1 MPPSG
6 DGVAMTKRASLAVAT
21 IAVLIATPLIA
32 RDDATMTNIDQRS
45 YNLGIMGGF
54 AEVVRLG
61 VKQLALSEVMTPEEM
76 DGVMDDAMVIAE
88 RNEVQMW
95 RETDFLVTDLY
106 PADVA
111 EGKHVLLIYTG
122 DTLDRYLAIKADK
135 ARLVAAGEYEGEARE
150 EIARRF
156 GRLLSY
162 PEPVIDNL
170 LEKQSAENQ
179 PQILG
184 LHKKHRTGD

>member
-1 MPPSG
+1 MK
-6 DGVAMTKRASLAVAT
+6 MRTKLAA
-21 IAVLIATPLIA
+21 AALAALIAAPLIA
-32 RDDATMTNIDQRS
+32 QDDTTMPTIDQRS

-88 RNEVQMW
+88 RNQVQMW

-111 EGKHVLLIYTG
+111 AGKHVLLIYTG
-122 DTLDRYLAIKADK
+122 DTLDHYLAIKADK
-135 ARLVAAGEYEGEARE
+135 ARLIEAGEYEGAARA

-162 PEPVIDNL
+162 PECVIDEL
-170 LEKQSAENQ
+170 LKKQSANN
-179 PQILG
+179 
-184 LHKKHRTGD
+184 

>member
-1 MPPSG
+1 MRPSG
-6 DGVAMTKRASLAVAT
+6 DGVAMTRRVSLAVAT

-135 ARLVAAGEYEGEARE
+135 ARLGAAGEYEGAARE

-170 LEKQSAENQ
+170 LQKQSADN
-179 PQILG
+179 
-184 LHKKHRTGD
+184 

>member
-1 MPPSG
+1 M
-6 DGVAMTKRASLAVAT
+6 KKFLATAGFAFLLPVGLLAHE
-21 IAVLIATPLIA
+21 
-32 RDDATMTNIDQRS
+32 NGIDEHS

-61 VKQLALSEVMTPEEM
+61 VKTLALSEVMDPEVM
-76 DGVMDDAMVIAE
+76 DHLMDDAEVIAE
-88 RNEVQMW
+88 RNQVLIW

-122 DTLDRYLAIKADK
+122 DTLEQYLQIKADK
-135 ARLVAAGEYEGEARE
+135 QALRDAGNYEGEARE
-150 EIARRF
+150 AIARRF

-162 PEPVIDNL
+162 PEPVIDDL
-170 LEKQSAENQ
+170 LARDKLTE
-179 PQILG
+179 
-184 LHKKHRTGD
+184 

>member
-1 MPPSG
+1 MKPVSTLFFLLL
-6 DGVAMTKRASLAVAT
+6 ATAATASAHESE
-21 IAVLIATPLIA
+21 
-32 RDDATMTNIDQRS
+32 IDSHS

-61 VKQLALSEVMTPEEM
+61 VKTLALSEVMEP
-76 DGVMDDAMVIAE
+76 DVMDHLMADAEIIAE
-88 RNEVQMW
+88 RNQVEIW

-135 ARLVAAGEYEGEARE
+135 KALQDTGAYEGAARE

-162 PEPVIDNL
+162 PAPVIDDLLAREKL
-170 LEKQSAENQ
+170 LE
-179 PQILG
+179 
-184 LHKKHRTGD
+184 

>member
-1 MPPSG
+1 
-6 DGVAMTKRASLAVAT
+6 MTKRAKLAA
-21 IAVLIATPLIA
+21 AALALLIAAPLTA
-32 RDDATMTNIDQRS
+32 QDDMAKPTIDKRS

-54 AEVVRLG
+54 AEVVKLG
-61 VKQLALSEVMTPEEM
+61 VKQLALSEVMSPEEM
-76 DGVMDDAMVIAE
+76 DDIMDDALVVAE
-88 RNEVQMW
+88 RNGVEMW

-122 DTLDRYLAIKADK
+122 DTLDRYLEIKTDK
-135 ARLVAAGEYEGEARE
+135 AGLVAAGEYVGEARE

-162 PEPVIDNL
+162 PEPVIDDL
-170 LEKQSAENQ
+170 LERHSNAN
-179 PQILG
+179 
-184 LHKKHRTGD
+184 

>member
-1 MPPSG
+1 MR
-6 DGVAMTKRASLAVAT
+6 KREILYVLVFTLGLGGFYAT
-21 IAVLIATPLIA
+21 QSVGQE
-32 RDDATMTNIDQRS
+32 TMIDKRS

-61 VKQLALSEVMTPEEM
+61 VKKLALSEVMAPEEM
-76 DGVMDDAMVIAE
+76 DGIMDDAMVIAK
-88 RNEVQMW
+88 RNKVRMW

-111 EGKHVLLIYTG
+111 AGKHVLLIYTG
-122 DTLDRYLAIKADK
+122 NTLDQYLALKADK
-135 ARLVAAGEYEGEARE
+135 AKLVAAGKYEGDARE

-162 PEPVIDNL
+162 PESVIDEL
-170 LEKQSAENQ
+170 LERQ
-179 PQILG
+179 
-184 LHKKHRTGD
+184 TGNN

>member
-1 MPPSG
+1 MKPITALIA
-6 DGVAMTKRASLAVAT
+6 VILTVAT
-21 IAVLIATPLIA
+21 TVSAHES
-32 RDDATMTNIDQRS
+32 DIDSHS

-61 VKQLALSEVMTPEEM
+61 VKTLALSEVMDPEEM
-76 DGVMDDAMVIAE
+76 DHLMDDAAEIAE
-88 RNEVQMW
+88 RNQVEIW

-106 PADVA
+106 PANVA

-122 DTLDRYLAIKADK
+122 DTLNRYLSIKADK
-135 ARLVAAGEYEGEARE
+135 KALQDAGAYQGAARE

-162 PEPVIDNL
+162 PEPIIDDLLAREKL
-170 LEKQSAENQ
+170 LE
-179 PQILG
+179 
-184 LHKKHRTGD
+184 

>member
-1 MPPSG
+1 
-6 DGVAMTKRASLAVAT
+6 MTKRAKLAAAALVL
-21 IAVLIATPLIA
+21 LIAAPLTA
-32 RDDATMTNIDQRS
+32 QDDMAKPTIDKRS

-54 AEVVRLG
+54 AEVVKLG
-61 VKQLALSEVMTPEEM
+61 VKRLALSEVMSPGEM
-76 DGVMDDAMVIAE
+76 DDIMEDALVVAE
-88 RNEVQMW
+88 RNGVEMW

-122 DTLDRYLAIKADK
+122 DTLDRYLEIKTDK
-135 ARLVAAGEYEGEARE
+135 ARLVAAREYVGEARE

-162 PEPVIDNL
+162 PEPVIDDL
-170 LEKQSAENQ
+170 LERHSSAN
-179 PQILG
+179 
-184 LHKKHRTGD
+184 